1 MMKVLALQ
9 RESHVAYGVP
19 SLSVAARITEVLE
32 FMEARGELS
41 FTAISEN
48 DECAPAGVDWCDV
61 LILSKH
67 SSRQAVE
74 LVKRARERGVRVV
87 YDVDDWIF
95 SFPRYSGGQGNNTK
109 LGLIHELIGLSDA
122 VTVANTTLLN
132 KIRPIVPHAILVPNG
147 MWVEKYVT
155 PSCAAGEEASP
166 PRIVFTN
173 ADFLKLQAAK
183 DMLLTALQVFF
194 LRHPEYVLDF
204 YGDPFPEMFSLP
216 FLHFTNRMPYADYM
230 RALVSGRYQFAIT
243 PLGSSE
249 DEEAAE
255 FNACKNPF
263 KYLNYGAAQVPGI
276 YSCAPIYVDSV
287 SDGVTGLLVSN
298 DFDGWVD
305 AFERL
310 AGDRA
315 LRTNMRTAAFED
327 VMRNYHVSASAD
339 VLSEVISGSR
349 R

>member
-1 MMKVLALQ
+1 MKVLALQ

>member
-1 MMKVLALQ
+1 MMKILALQ
-9 RESHVAYGVP
+9 RESHVAFGVP

-32 FMEARGELS
+32 FMEARDELS

-67 SSRQAVE
+67 SSR
-74 LVKRARERGVRVV
+74 L
-87 YDVDDWIF
+87 DVDDWIF

-109 LGLIHELIGLSDA
+109 LALIHELIGLSDA
-122 VTVANTTLLN
+122 VTVANTTLLR
-132 KIRPIVPHAILVPNG
+132 KIQPIVPHAILVPNG

-155 PSCAAGEEASP
+155 PACAAGEEASP

-230 RALVSGRYQFAIT
+230 HALVSGRYQFAIT

-249 DEEAAE
+249 DAEAAE

-276 YSCAPIYVDSV
+276 YSRAPIYVDSV
-287 SDGVTGLLVSN
+287 EDGATGLLVSN

-315 LRTNMRTAAFED
+315 LRTGIRMAAFDD
-327 VMRNYHVSASAD
+327 VMRNHHVSASAD